1 MIYDLIGT
9 MYTPTGVI
17 LTDSDGLEYPETE
30 IVADANGKPY
40 YHVNMLEVT
49 EATQPYVIQVNT
61 PSRKFAGRDDTVHL
75 KFANRDEWLSLGIET
90 IEDIL

>member
-1 MIYDLIGT
+1 MTYDLIDKV
-9 MYTPTGVI
+9 YTPTGVT
-17 LTDSDGLEYPETE
+17 LTDSEGNEYLEMEAT
-30 IVADANGKPY
+30 IG

-75 KFANRDEWLSLGIET
+75 KFANRDEWLALDIET
-90 IEDIL
+90 MEEIL

>member
-1 MIYDLIGT
+1 MTYDLIGT
-9 MYTPTGVI
+9 IHTPTGVT
-17 LTDSDGLEYPETE
+17 LTDSEGNEYPEME
-30 IVADANGKPY
+30 LVIG

-75 KFANRDEWLSLGIET
+75 KLANRDEWLSLGIET
-90 IEDIL
+90 VEEIL